1 MELHLQ
7 SHHWQARWPDWA
19 AAAVAGFGAGGVLML
34 LELAWAAF
42 ISGDDPW
49 QTSRMI
55 AAMAMGADTL
65 QPTGYSMTVLVVA
78 LLVHYA
84 LGVVFGVL
92 LAAIMAPFKLD
103 SSSAMALTAGGV
115 FGLLLYVLNFY
126 GMTGVYTW
134 FVELR
139 GWPTAIA
146 HVVFGMA
153 AAYIYL
159 KLERP
164 SRPR

>member
-7 SHHWQARWPDWA
+7 SHRWQARLPDWA

-34 LELAWAAF
+34 LELSWSAITNAA
-42 ISGDDPW
+42 DPW
-49 QTSRMI
+49 LATHMI
-55 AAMAMGADTL
+55 AALVMSWDVL
-65 QPTGYSMTVLVVA
+65 QTSGYSLGVTVAA

-84 LGVVFGVL
+84 LGVAFGVM
-92 LAAIMAPFKLD
+92 LATIIAPFRLD
-103 SSSAMALTAGGV
+103 SSVALALAAGAA
-115 FGLLLYVLNFY
+115 FGLLLYLLNFY
-126 GMTGVYTW
+126 GMAGVYTW
-134 FVELR
+134 FVALR

-146 HVVFGMA
+146 HVIFGMT

-164 SRPR
+164 GRPR

>member
-65 QPTGYSMTVLVVA
+65 QPAGYSMTVLVVA

>member
-7 SHHWQARWPDWA
+7 SHHWQARLPDWA

-42 ISGDDPW
+42 FTNNDPW
-49 QTSRMI
+49 LATRMI
-55 AAMAMGADTL
+55 AAMAMGWEVL
-65 QPTGYSMTVLVVA
+65 QITGYSLAVLVAA
-78 LLVHYA
+78 LLVHYT
-84 LGVVFGVL
+84 LGVVFGIL
-92 LAAIMAPFKLD
+92 LAALMAPFRLD
-103 SSSAMALTAGGV
+103 SSSGMALAAGAL
-115 FGLLLYVLNFY
+115 FGLILYVLNFY

-134 FVELR
+134 FVALR

-146 HVVFGMA
+146 HVIFGMVA
-153 AAYIYL
+153 AFIYL

>member
-7 SHHWQARWPDWA
+7 SHRWQARLPDWA
-19 AAAVAGFGAGGVLML
+19 AAAAAGFCAGGVLML
-34 LELAWAAF
+34 LELAWSIF
-42 ISGDDPW
+42 FTDTDPW
-49 QTSRMI
+49 TATRMI
-55 AAMAMGADTL
+55 AAMAMSWEVL
-65 QPTGYSMTVLVVA
+65 QTTGYGMDVLVAA

-84 LGVVFGVL
+84 LGVLFGVL
-92 LAAIMAPFKLD
+92 LAAIMAPFRLD
-103 SSSAMALTAGGV
+103 SSSGMALATGAL
-115 FGLLLYVLNFY
+115 FGLLLYALNFY

-134 FVELR
+134 FVALR

-146 HVVFGMA
+146 HVIFGMTA
-153 AAYIYL
+153 AFIYL

>member
-7 SHHWQARWPDWA
+7 SHHWQARLPDWA

-34 LELAWAAF
+34 LELAWAIGTDAN
-42 ISGDDPW
+42 DPW
-49 QTSRMI
+49 ITTRMI
-55 AAMAMGADTL
+55 AAMAMGWEVL
-65 QPTGYSMTVLVVA
+65 QSVGDSAGVLAAA
-78 LLVHYA
+78 LSLHYA
-84 LGVVFGVL
+84 LGVLFGIL
-92 LAAIMAPFKLD
+92 LAAIMAPFRLD
-103 SSSAMALTAGGV
+103 SSSGMALAAGAL

-134 FVELR
+134 FVALR

-146 HVVFGMA
+146 HVIFGMTA
-153 AAYIYL
+153 AFIYL

>member
-34 LELAWAAF
+34 LELSWSSLTGAA
-42 ISGDDPW
+42 DPW
-49 QTSRMI
+49 LATHVIAALVMSWDVLQTS
-55 AAMAMGADTL
+55 
-65 QPTGYSMTVLVVA
+65 GYSLGVTVAA
-78 LLVHYA
+78 LLVHYV
-84 LGVVFGVL
+84 LGVVFGIM
-92 LAAIMAPFKLD
+92 LAAIMAPFRLD
-103 SSSAMALTAGGV
+103 SSTPMALAAGAA

-126 GMTGVYTW
+126 GMAGVYTW
-134 FVELR
+134 FVALR

-146 HVVFGMA
+146 HVIFGMA
-153 AAYIYL
+153 AAFIYL

-164 SRPR
+164 DRPR

>member
-7 SHHWQARWPDWA
+7 SHHWQARLPDWA
-19 AAAVAGFGAGGVLML
+19 AAAVAGFCAGGVLML
-34 LELAWAAF
+34 LELAWSIF
-42 ISGDDPW
+42 FTNTDPW
-49 QTSRMI
+49 TATRMI
-55 AAMAMGADTL
+55 AAMAMSWEVL
-65 QPTGYSMTVLVVA
+65 QITGYGMDVLVAA

-84 LGVVFGVL
+84 LGVLFGVL
-92 LAAIMAPFKLD
+92 LAAIMAPFRLD
-103 SSSAMALTAGGV
+103 SSSGMALATGAL
-115 FGLLLYVLNFY
+115 FGLLLYALNFY

-134 FVELR
+134 FVALR

-146 HVVFGMA
+146 HVIFGMTA
-153 AAYIYL
+153 AFIYL

>member
-7 SHHWQARWPDWA
+7 SHRWHARLPDWA

-34 LELAWAAF
+34 LELSWSSLTGAT
-42 ISGDDPW
+42 DPW
-49 QTSRMI
+49 LATHMI
-55 AAMAMGADTL
+55 AALVMSWDVL
-65 QPTGYSMTVLVVA
+65 QTSGYSLGVTVAA

-84 LGVVFGVL
+84 LGVAFGVM
-92 LAAIMAPFKLD
+92 LAAIMAPFRLD
-103 SSSAMALTAGGV
+103 SSLAMALGTGAA

-126 GMTGVYTW
+126 GMAGVYTW
-134 FVELR
+134 FVALR

-146 HVVFGMA
+146 HVIFGMTA
-153 AAYIYL
+153 ALIYL

>member
-42 ISGDDPW
+42 ITGDDPW

-65 QPTGYSMTVLVVA
+65 QPAGYSMTVLVVA

>member
-7 SHHWQARWPDWA
+7 SHHWQARLPDWA

-34 LELAWAAF
+34 FELAWAAF
-42 ISGDDPW
+42 ITGDDPW
-49 QTSRMI
+49 LTSRMI
-55 AAMAMGADTL
+55 AAMAMSAEVL
-65 QPTGYSMTVLVVA
+65 QTTGYSLGVVVVA

-92 LAAIMAPFKLD
+92 LAAIMAPFNLD
-103 SSSAMALTAGGV
+103 SSSAMALTAGAA

-126 GMTGVYTW
+126 GMTGIYTW

-139 GWPTAIA
+139 SWPTAIA
-146 HVVFGMA
+146 HVIFGMA
-153 AAYIYL
+153 AAFIYL

-164 SRPR
+164 GRPR

>member
-42 ISGDDPW
+42 ITGDDPW

>member
-7 SHHWQARWPDWA
+7 SHRWQARLPDWA

-34 LELAWAAF
+34 LELSWSAITNAA
-42 ISGDDPW
+42 DPW
-49 QTSRMI
+49 QATHMI
-55 AAMAMGADTL
+55 AALVMSWDVL
-65 QPTGYSMTVLVVA
+65 QTSGYSLGVTAAA

-84 LGVVFGVL
+84 LGVAFGVM
-92 LAAIMAPFKLD
+92 LAAIIAPFRLD
-103 SSSAMALTAGGV
+103 SSVALALAAGAV

-126 GMTGVYTW
+126 GMAGVYTW
-134 FVELR
+134 FVALR

-146 HVVFGMA
+146 HVIFGMTA
-153 AAYIYL
+153 AFIYL

>member
-7 SHHWQARWPDWA
+7 SHHWQARVPDWA

-34 LELAWAAF
+34 LELAWSAF
-42 ISGDDPW
+42 IAGGDPW
-49 QTSRMI
+49 LTSRLI
-55 AAMAMGADTL
+55 AAMAMSGEVL
-65 QPTGYSMTVLVVA
+65 QTSGYSLTVLVVA

-92 LAAIMAPFKLD
+92 LAAIMAPFNLD
-103 SSSAMALTAGGV
+103 SSSAMALTAGAL

-126 GMTGVYTW
+126 GMTGVYVW

-139 GWPTAIA
+139 SWPTAIA
-146 HVVFGMA
+146 HVIFGMA
-153 AAYIYL
+153 AAFIYL

-164 SRPR
+164 ARPR

>member
-7 SHHWQARWPDWA
+7 SHHWQARVPDWA

-34 LELAWAAF
+34 LELGWAAF
-42 ISGDDPW
+42 ITGGDPW

-55 AAMAMGADTL
+55 AAMAMSAETL
-65 QPTGYSMTVLVVA
+65 QPTGYSMSVLVVA

-92 LAAIMAPFKLD
+92 LAAIMAPFRLD
-103 SSSAMALTAGGV
+103 SSGAMALTAGAL

-126 GMTGVYTW
+126 GMTGVYPW

-153 AAYIYL
+153 AAFIYL